1 MKKLML
7 IGGGDTR
14 KETYST
20 KAIDEEIVKMTSKEK
35 PNFLFIGLAN
45 SFADSYYDCMKNI
58 YKELGCTTV
67 YLKKNNIIHN
77 PDIVKKKIAE
87 ADIIYI
93 GGGDTIKLLDNIKKY
108 GIDVLLEEAYENGT
122 VLAGMSAGA
131 ILLSKEGFSDS
142 KIIRNELDKHVFID
156 GLNFINISFCPHYNA
171 TPNKEKE
178 LKEELNKNNRE
189 VYCLENCTA
198 LKIIDEKIEIIKSNQ
213 DNKVY
218 LVSKEKEEI
227 KG

>member
-45 SFADSYYDCMKNI
+45 SYADSYYDCMKNI
-58 YKELGCTTV
+58 YKGLGCTTV

-77 PDIVKKKIAE
+77 PNIVKKKIKE

-93 GGGDTIKLLDNIKKY
+93 GGGDTIKLLDNIKEYK
-108 GIDVLLEEAYENGT
+108 IDVLLKEAYEEGT

-131 ILLSKEGFSDS
+131 ILLSKDGFSDS
-142 KIIRNELDKHVFID
+142 KIIRNESDKHVFID
-156 GLNFINISFCPHYNA
+156 GLNFINISFCPHYNEL
-171 TPNKEKE
+171 KKKE
-178 LKEELNKNNRE
+178 LIDELNKNNKE
-189 VYCLENCTA
+189 IYCLENCTA
-198 LKIIDEKIEIIKSNQ
+198 LKIIDNNIDIVKSNK
-213 DNKVY
+213 DSKVY
-218 LVSKEKEEI
+218 VVTKNTEKEI
-227 KG
+227 

>member
-20 KAIDEEIVKMTSKEK
+20 KDIDEEIVKMTNKEK

-45 SFADSYYDCMKNI
+45 SYADSYYDCMKNI

-77 PDIVKKKIAE
+77 PDIVKKKITE

-93 GGGDTIKLLDNIKKY
+93 GGGDTIKLLDNIKEYK
-108 GIDVLLEEAYENGT
+108 IDTLLKEAYERGC

-131 ILLSKEGFSDS
+131 ILLSHDGFSDS
-142 KIIRNELDKHVFID
+142 KIIRNESDKHVFVD
-156 GLNFINISFCPHYNA
+156 GLNFINISFCPHYNE
-171 TPNKEKE
+171 TKKIE
-178 LKEELNKNNRE
+178 LKEELIKNDKE

-198 LKIIDEKIEIIKSNQ
+198 LKIIDNKIDIIKSNK
-213 DNKVY
+213 DSKVFICT
-218 LVSKEKEEI
+218 SNDEKEI
-227 KG
+227 

>member
-45 SFADSYYDCMKNI
+45 SYADSYYDCMKNI
-58 YKELGCTTV
+58 YKGLGCTTV

-77 PDIVKKKIAE
+77 PNIVKKKIKE

-93 GGGDTIKLLDNIKKY
+93 GGGDTIKLLDNIKEYK
-108 GIDVLLEEAYENGT
+108 IDVLLKEAYEEGT

-131 ILLSKEGFSDS
+131 ILLSKDGFSDS
-142 KIIRNELDKHVFID
+142 KIIRNESDKHVFVD
-156 GLNFINISFCPHYNA
+156 GLNFINISFCPHYNEL
-171 TPNKEKE
+171 KKKE
-178 LKEELNKNNRE
+178 LTEELNKNNKE
-189 VYCLENCTA
+189 IYCLENCTA
-198 LKIIDEKIEIIKSNQ
+198 LKIIDNNIDIVKSNK
-213 DNKVY
+213 DSKVY
-218 LVSKEKEEI
+218 VVTKNTEKEI
-227 KG
+227 